1 MLLIADFVLLFHFCI
16 VIFISFGFILIPVGY
31 SFDWIWI
38 KKRYLRLLHAGMM
51 SFITFETLLGIIC
64 PLTIIE
70 NNLRGINESHSFISM
85 WVGQI
90 IYWDLPSKFFV
101 ILYCILLLWTFLM
114 WKIYPPVKKCLK

>member
-1 MLLIADFVLLFHFCI
+1 MLLIADFVLLVHFCI

-51 SFITFETLLGIIC
+51 SFITFETLLGMIC

-70 NNLRGINESHSFISM
+70 NNLRGINENHSFISM
-85 WVGQI
+85 WVSEI
-90 IYWDLPSKFFV
+90 IYWNLPSKFFV

-114 WKIYPPVKKCLK
+114 WKIYPPVKKKI

>member
-1 MLLIADFVLLFHFCI
+1 MLLIADFILLFHFCI

-51 SFITFETLLGIIC
+51 SFITFETLLGMIC

-70 NNLRGINESHSFISM
+70 NNLRGINENHSFISM
-85 WVGQI
+85 WVSEI
-90 IYWDLPSKFFV
+90 IYWNLPSKFFV

-114 WKIYPPVKKCLK
+114 WKIYPPVKKNV